1 MVIRL
6 RPHYWLSVSRLC
18 LAVAC
23 LGILQTKN
31 APGAEEFR
39 LVKRAVKI
47 AERGEVIGYTLLVES
62 NKFSFLP
69 PLNWQVRGSP
79 SEKQVVFLP
88 RDLIASISLKV
99 LPTQVAT
106 NAGLHPDQVRQLAL
120 DRYPDAKVRGQFTC
134 VVNGGPGEAIDLERV
149 GGNETLVLTRLAY
162 LPVPGGLVEFNL
174 TAPSR
179 KFADYQFTFGNLLTT
194 FRSESCPPP
203 QAIIATQASEER
215 TDVKTLQ

>member
-6 RPHYWLSVSRLC
+6 RPHYWLPVSRLC

-149 GGNETLVLTRLAY
+149 GGNETLVLTRLARISSRSNSASRT
-162 LPVPGGLVEFNL
+162 G
-174 TAPSR
+174 SR
-179 KFADYQFTFGNLLTT
+179 KSCCRARGGSRSPSSPRLCLPRWTRADSAHRGEALVC
-194 FRSESCPPP
+194 RS
-203 QAIIATQASEER
+203 
-215 TDVKTLQ
+215 